1 MRGIDQFN
9 FPAFAAAAAELRS
22 WGWTVLSPAERDL
35 AEGFDPTLNS
45 LEGFDLEAAMEADF
59 RMIDEA
65 DGIVLLP
72 GWEVSEGACRE
83 RDYALSTGKKILLYD
98 NLRGESTLET
108 RTTNTLTGGE
118 KGRKLAEYA
127 LIPPGPLADVAKVY
141 GMGAKKYAPRN
152 WEQGYDWSLSFS
164 ALQRHAWLHWSGEDL
179 DPESGL
185 PHLAH
190 VVFHC
195 FSMLEWAST
204 HPELDDR
211 PRRG

>member
-1 MRGIDQFN
+1 MRSIKDFN

-72 GWEVSEGACRE
+72 GWAASEGANRE
-83 RDYALSTGKKILLYD
+83 FVYAMRMGKKVHYYEYLTEA
-98 NLRGESTLET
+98 GQQET

-118 KGRKLAEYA
+118 KGRKLAEYS
-127 LIPPGPLADVAKVY
+127 LIPPVPLAEVANVY

-195 FSMLEWAST
+195 FSMMEWAST